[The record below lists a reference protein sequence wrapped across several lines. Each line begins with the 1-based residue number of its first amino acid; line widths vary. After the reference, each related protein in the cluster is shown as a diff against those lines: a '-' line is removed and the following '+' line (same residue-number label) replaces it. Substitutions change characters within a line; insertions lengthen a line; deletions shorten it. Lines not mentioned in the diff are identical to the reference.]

1 MRKLALVFSLVLLVL
16 AIAAPATATKPGT
29 VPELEEFGD
38 GHKIWICHATR
49 SLSNPFVKIQIDIA
63 AWDVA
68 DPDSNDHGP
77 DHHAREKDGITW
89 HDYALDNPEDE
100 CTLPPQRPVCVW
112 NDGRQEVDYVVDFDK
127 NIKLYPAI
135 YGPNGEVTSTVGGLS
150 IDKGWYDV
158 ILVSGDYDRGQ
169 NTDGTP
175 LMQPHESW
183 RLLGTE
189 NSGYSDDLDP
199 DTVGPVTGVE
209 TDGLFV
215 HFNATKTSLT
225 AEHWSVGMADD
236 SNANSVV
243 AEAACLTKRDG
254 PPPPEED

>member
-16 AIAAPATATKPGT
+16 AIAAPASATKPGT

-63 AWDVA
+63 AWDVD

-77 DHHAREKDGITW
+77 EHHAREKDGVEW
-89 HDYALDNPEDE
+89 HDYALDHPDDE
-100 CTLPPQRPVCVW
+100 CSLDLPPERPVCVW
-112 NDGRQEVDYVVDFDK
+112 NDGRQEVDYVVDFDTS
-127 NIKLYPAI
+127 IKLY
-135 YGPNGEVTSTVGGLS
+135 YGPEGDLTSTAGGLS

-169 NTDGTP
+169 NPDGTP
-175 LMQPHESW
+175 LLQPHESW

-189 NSGYSDDLDP
+189 NSGYSDDLFP
-199 DTVGPVTGVE
+199 DTVGSVTGEE
-209 TDGLFV
+209 TIGLFV
-215 HFNATKTSLT
+215 YFDDTKESLT
-225 AEHWSVGMADD
+225 AEHWSVG
-236 SNANSVV
+236 
-243 AEAACLTKRDG
+243 T
-254 PPPPEED
+254 EDYT